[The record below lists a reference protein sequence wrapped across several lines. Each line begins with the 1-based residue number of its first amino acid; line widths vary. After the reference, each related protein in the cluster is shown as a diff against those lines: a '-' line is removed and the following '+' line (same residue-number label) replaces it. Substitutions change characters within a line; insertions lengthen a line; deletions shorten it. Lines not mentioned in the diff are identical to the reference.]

1 MTLTRRIVA
10 LDSGLKLVKNMEQT
24 LIILKPDALQRSLVG
39 EIITRFEK
47 KGFKIIGL
55 KMMTISEVLIREHYG
70 HHKDKPFFEFLK
82 KYMQSAPCI
91 VMLLEGLEVIRTA
104 RILCGQT
111 ESKKADIGTIRGDL
125 AMSTRHN
132 LVHASDSKESAEQ
145 EIKRFFK
152 PEEFFEFKK
161 IDFEQIYSVEERE

>member
-1 MTLTRRIVA
+1 
-10 LDSGLKLVKNMEQT
+10 MERT

-39 EIITRFEK
+39 EVITRFEK

-55 KMMTISEVLIREHYG
+55 KMVAINEILIKEHYE
-70 HHKDKPFFEFLK
+70 HHKEKPFFEFLK

-91 VMLLEGLEVIRTA
+91 VVAIEGLEAIETA
-104 RILCGQT
+104 RILSGQT
-111 ESKKADIGTIRGDL
+111 ESRKADIGTIRGDL

-132 LVHASDSKESAEQ
+132 LVHTSDSKEAAER

-152 PEEFFEFKK
+152 PDELFYFKK
-161 IDFEQIYSVEERE
+161 IDFEQIYSVEERNV